1 MTAQN
6 REQRRRDK
14 FGRTGVPTKDQWP
27 QSSPNPVFGVPDD
40 QPHREGPG
48 ADVAV
53 TDADPLDTETTV
65 PEAADEPQASRA

>member
-40 QPHREGPG
+40 QPHHEGHG
-48 ADVAV
+48 SDTVTEAD
-53 TDADPLDTETTV
+53 LNETGT
-65 PEAADEPQASRA
+65 DEPEVSEEPQVPRA